1 MIKITKAINVE
12 KSIRNKMSELFVD
25 SFYDYFHSFNVDR
38 AKLIKSLK
46 NSFCLD
52 KYYLVLLDNEL
63 IGFGACGNGSSCIKF
78 NKFSFYLQFGI
89 SKGSRLFKYLKLIFE
104 NRDYAFEMDEKC
116 GMIEFLNVRN
126 DYRNKRVGFTL
137 SNHIMCDNAYERYLA
152 KVADNNVS
160 AKKMLLNIGFEEFD
174 VDSATGKE
182 KEDIG
187 VNNYL
192 YMICENP
199 NLKK

>member
-1 MIKITKAINVE
+1 MILFRKINF
-12 KSIRNKMSELFVD
+12 L
-25 SFYDYFHSFNVDR
+25 
-38 AKLIKSLK
+38 
-46 NSFCLD
+46 
-52 KYYLVLLDNEL
+52 
-63 IGFGACGNGSSCIKF
+63 
-78 NKFSFYLQFGI
+78 LQFGI
-89 SKGSRLFKYLKLIFE
+89 DKGKRIHNYVRSIFE
-104 NRDYAFEMDEKC
+104 ERDYAFEMDEKC

-174 VDSATGKE
+174 VESATGKE